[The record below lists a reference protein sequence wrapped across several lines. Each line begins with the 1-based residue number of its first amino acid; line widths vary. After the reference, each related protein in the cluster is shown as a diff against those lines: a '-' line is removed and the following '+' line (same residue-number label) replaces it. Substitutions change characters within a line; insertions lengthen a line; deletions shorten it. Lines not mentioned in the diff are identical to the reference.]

1 MNDYRDEFMQIQ
13 NRPDQWK
20 LTVRHRK
27 LRMVKTGTW
36 FFGLLNTYALVYT
49 DWEESHD

>member
-1 MNDYRDEFMQIQ
+1 MNDYRDNFMQIQ

-20 LTVRHRK
+20 PTVRHRK

-36 FFGLLNTYALVYT
+36 FFGLLNTYAFVYT
-49 DWEESHD
+49 DWEEQ